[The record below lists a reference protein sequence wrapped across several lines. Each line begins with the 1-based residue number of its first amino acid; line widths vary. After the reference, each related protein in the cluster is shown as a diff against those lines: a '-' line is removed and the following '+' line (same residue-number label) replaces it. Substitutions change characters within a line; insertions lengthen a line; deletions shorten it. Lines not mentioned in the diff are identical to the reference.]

1 MFLMQVLSFI
11 YCLVGWELN
20 HRESGLCMAMGWG
33 FLGFQWSRGCVV
45 RSSCAVPCAWQIR
58 CKGKVGPIQ
67 QSFLRNPTGQV
78 PGLPTEPGV
87 SLGLVGGNVFFIP
100 GNRRSF
106 KERLKFLPRFP
117 KMIGHY
123 RLESILHTFT
133 SAFCFCVVYT
143 FYFSILMLLFNV
155 Q

>member
-1 MFLMQVLSFI
+1 MR
-11 YCLVGWELN
+11 CLVPD
-20 HRESGLCMAMGWG
+20 RSGAKEEWG
-33 FLGFQWSRGCVV
+33 
-45 RSSCAVPCAWQIR
+45 R
-58 CKGKVGPIQ
+58 CNSPA
-67 QSFLRNPTGQV
+67 LRNPTGQV

-87 SLGLVGGNVFFIP
+87 SLGLVGGNVFFVP

-106 KERLKFLPRFP
+106 KGRLKFLPRFP